1 MTEHAPPR
9 RPDAVV
15 TTLVIISIVATG
27 IVVAGL
33 TATPEEPQLTVQPV
47 APASENPPLAE
58 EYEYVTPEVE
68 YPTTIPGC
76 DTVDQPVE
84 ATYSSYF
91 GTILQSY
98 DNPIAPWFS
107 GPKAHLMSHALL
119 AALPSGITFQDGI
132 IPYFDPIP
140 VYEGT
145 TEETAIDSTSAY
157 GSIRADT
164 GDGYLS
170 VGVGQTDGGV
180 PPCIAGDVDE
190 RTTMSDGTL
199 VDTLTTW
206 YEVNG
211 DRTYERSAVA
221 YRPDDSVV
229 SVYTSVPAQEDALPL
244 SRDELIDI
252 VTAPGLETSTTPP
265 PGTPGNI
272 SECSPSTL
280 TESTREY
287 TVSDVATLDTALRQA
302 DTATLAPSPPLGSL
316 RTSGWGGG
324 LCQVVN
330 SAAGV
335 LTIAISDDP
344 QPEPGYAV
352 TGSTVSLPSPSGIG
366 ITITTELPWDRADLE
381 RLALTPGLDL
391 P

>member
-9 RPDAVV
+9 RHDAVM
-15 TTLVIISIVATG
+15 TTLAITSIVATG

-33 TATPEEPQLTVQPV
+33 TATPAEPELTVQPV
-47 APASENPPLAE
+47 APASENPTPAE

-76 DTVDQPVE
+76 DTVDEPVDS
-84 ATYSSYF
+84 TYSSYF
-91 GTILQSY
+91 GTVAQSY

-107 GPKAHLMSHALL
+107 GPKAHIMSQALL
-119 AALPSGITFQDGI
+119 AALPSGITFQDGV

-140 VYEGT
+140 VYEGM

-157 GSIRADT
+157 GSIRTAT

-170 VGVGQTDGGV
+170 VGVGQSDRGV

-190 RTTMSDGTL
+190 RTTMSDGSV

-211 DRTYERSAVA
+211 DRTYERNAIA

-229 SVYTSVPAQEDALPL
+229 SVYTSVPAEEDALPL

-252 VTAPGLETSTTPP
+252 VTAPGLDTSTAPP
-265 PGTPGNI
+265 PGTPGSI
-272 SECSPSTL
+272 SECSPSTQ

-287 TVSDVATLDTALRQA
+287 TATDIATLDSALRQA
-302 DTATLAPSPPLGSL
+302 DTAALAPSPPLGSL

-344 QPEPGYAV
+344 QPDPGYV
-352 TGSTVSLPSPSGIG
+352 TTGSTVSLPSPSGMG
-366 ITITTELPWDRADLE
+366 ITITTELPWERADLE